1 MWISTSNENL
11 CILKNPNKCVKNTNL
26 VRLSA
31 LIKCELV
38 RLKSA
43 NCCLKKI
50 WMLFSKLMRFMWE
63 KYELVHLENVTKNN
77 ESRNA
82 FWKRFFEKF
91 AFQFTIVHFFLKC
104 CQKFLLRK
112 KVVHFVFVHCR
123 KMFIGGLSWQTTP
136 GNYAKMPYS
145 ILFLIFTA
153 LY

>member
-1 MWISTSNENL
+1 MRI
-11 CILKNPNKCVKNTNL
+11 
-26 VRLSA
+26 SA

-91 AFQFTIVHFFLKC
+91 AFWFTIVHFFLKFKKTYPGSFGTSSVPC
-104 CQKFLLRK
+104 IAWAIFGVTLVSIDSMFSVWYEWIFFGNGKGRK
-112 KVVHFVFVHCR
+112 IAC
-123 KMFIGGLSWQTTP
+123 
-136 GNYAKMPYS
+136 MPVE
-145 ILFLIFTA
+145 LFLSRNHRS
-153 LY
+153 

>member
-1 MWISTSNENL
+1 MRI
-11 CILKNPNKCVKNTNL
+11 
-26 VRLSA
+26 SA

-112 KVVHFVFVHCR
+112 KLF
-123 KMFIGGLSWQTTP
+123 
-136 GNYAKMPYS
+136 
-145 ILFLIFTA
+145 ILFLCIAEKCSSVGFLGRQLQVIMQKCHTLFSFWYLPHYSNRSRSSLWMEKRRWRA
-153 LY
+153 GGE